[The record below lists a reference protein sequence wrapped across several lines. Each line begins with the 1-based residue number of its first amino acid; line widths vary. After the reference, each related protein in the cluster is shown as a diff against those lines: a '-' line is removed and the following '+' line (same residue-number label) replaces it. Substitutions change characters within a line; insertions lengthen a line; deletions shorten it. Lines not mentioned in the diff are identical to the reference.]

1 MSDVALFKNNLPDYL
16 KEVQLDDV
24 TKALSGGGSKRISLR
39 GSKFRLVV
47 NGDEVSTSKNDKMEI
62 VIVNAAKDVARQ
74 FYAKS
79 YNKDEITAPDCWS
92 NDGIA
97 ADKSIEKPQHHNCAE
112 CPQNIKGSGQGESR
126 ACRHFRR
133 LAVAMAHDVNG
144 DVYQLQLASKSIFG
158 KGDLEHMPFE
168 QYAKYVG
175 AQGYNLNTL
184 VTEMRFDEN
193 SDTAKL
199 FFKPLKFLSREEWEA
214 AKRQGDTPAAKN
226 AIQMTVAQTDG
237 VKPKLAAPAP
247 VAKAE
252 AEEIKKKLEAEG
264 AKVELK

>member
-1 MSDVALFKNNLPDYL
+1 MIGG
-16 KEVQLDDV
+16 KEYRVSEERAMNV
-24 TKALSGGGSKRISLR
+24 VIIKAAPK
-39 GSKFRLVV
+39 
-47 NGDEVSTSKNDKMEI
+47 VSR
-62 VIVNAAKDVARQ
+62 V
-74 FYAKS
+74 FYAGT
-79 YNKDEITAPDCWS
+79 YNEGETVSPTCWS
-92 NDGIA
+92 SDSQRP
-97 ADKSIEKPQHHNCAE
+97 DEKVKEKQSATCLN

-144 DVYQLQLASKSIFG
+144 DVYQLQLAAKSIFG

-226 AIQMTVAQTDG
+226 AIQMTVSQTDG
-237 VKPKLAAPAP
+237 VKPKLEAPKAPAKEEP
-247 VAKAE
+247 KAE
-252 AEEIKKKLEAEG
+252 KVEAEPVEEPVKRS
-264 AKVELK
+264 AKKEEEPAPKKDLSKILTEWDDD